1 MKNLMKYLLNIIL
14 IKLYKEKVL
23 LLEDENKTDKVL

>member
-1 MKNLMKYLLNIIL
+1 MNYLLKIIL

-23 LLEDENKTDKVL
+23 LLEDENKTDKVH

>member
-1 MKNLMKYLLNIIL
+1 MFNVCEDGDIL

-23 LLEDENKTDKVL
+23 LLEDENKTDKVH